1 MSHEFENATNSIGD
15 IQQRLELFM
24 STCQRC
30 GRCFKEPVPLEQL
43 KLKGYRF
50 DDLAERALDLP
61 LQGLPR
67 QANRSWTTSRSNWI
81 ESPAAAMLK
90 NLCQKMFGRSLWV
103 YHANSGGCNG
113 CDIEVLNVLTPY
125 YDAERFGIKLVGSPR
140 HADVMLC
147 QGPAMRSTAKALQ
160 RAYEA
165 MPAPKLVFAIGS
177 CACGG
182 GIWFDTYTVLGPVEK
197 IVPVNFYIP
206 GCPPRPEAI
215 IYGVAVAVGLVD
227 KKTAPG
233 PVQATGAAHPALPPQ
248 RPARPRRNGRL
259 REGGTRVATD
269 VGRRSPPSW
278 STELI
283 TELTDLLFARLPVLS
298 APRVRRRV

>member
-1 MSHEFENATNSIGD
+1 
-15 IQQRLELFM
+15 
-24 STCQRC
+24 
-30 GRCFKEPVPLEQL
+30 
-43 KLKGYRF
+43 
-50 DDLAERALDLP
+50 
-61 LQGLPR
+61 
-67 QANRSWTTSRSNWI
+67 
-81 ESPAAAMLK
+81 MLR

-147 QGPAMRSTAKALQ
+147 QGPALRATARALR

-182 GIWFDTYTVLGPVEK
+182 GLWFDTYSVLGPVET
-197 IVPVNFYIP
+197 ILPVNFYIP

-227 KKTAPG
+227 KKTAPILVKLLEF
-233 PVQATGAAHPALPPQ
+233 PIPRYHPEDLSDS
-248 RPARPRRNGRL
+248 G
-259 REGGTRVATD
+259 
-269 VGRRSPPSW
+269 
-278 STELI
+278 ELVVY
-283 TELTDLLFARLPVLS
+283 TKLETV
-298 APRVRRRV
+298 